1 MLDLEQMKQQWVE
14 HDRKLDETIRLN
26 RQLLSMT
33 NLHGARSTLQQMTA
47 FLALG
52 AIIWFAIVV
61 ALGSFIYANIGTF
74 RFALP
79 AALLDVF
86 AIAMLSTNIRLMAT
100 ARQIDYSQP
109 VTLIQ
114 KQLANLRRLR
124 IRITQRA
131 LIAGTVVWAPAA
143 IVACRVLLGIETYSV
158 AWLLTNVAFGL
169 SLIPLSLWVSKKFGD
184 RMTQSPFM
192 QQLMNDIAGRNLTKA
207 QNFLSELSEF
217 ESEKPI

>member
-1 MLDLEQMKQQWVE
+1 MLDLDQMKQQWTE
-14 HDRKLDETIRLN
+14 HDRKLEEMIRLN
-26 RQLLSMT
+26 RQLLSAT
-33 NLHGARSTLQQMTA
+33 NLNGARSRLQRMATL
-47 FLALG
+47 LELG
-52 AIIWFAIVV
+52 AIIWFAIAVS
-61 ALGSFIYANIGTF
+61 LGSFIFANIGTL

-86 AIAMLSTNIRLMAT
+86 AIGMLSANIRLMAT
-100 ARQIDYSQP
+100 ARQIDYACS
-109 VTLIQ
+109 VTSIQ

-124 IRITQRA
+124 IRITQWA

-143 IVACRVLLGIETYSV
+143 LLACRALFGIETYSV
-158 AWLLTNVAFGL
+158 AWLLANVVFGL

-184 RMTQSPFM
+184 RMGRSPFM